1 MIQDALRAAIGQALA
16 SLGIEP
22 PAAIALERPARKE
35 HGDWSTNVALAT
47 AKSAGRNPREL
58 ATALVGALEAA
69 QVAHVSRLEVA
80 GPGFVNF
87 HLAPSWLHAV
97 LRDAATLGTDGFAR
111 PDLGHGKRVNVEFVS
126 ANPTGPLHAGGGRW
140 AAYGDALVNLLNHCG
155 YRADRE
161 YYLND
166 RGVQMRLFG
175 ESLAA
180 LKAGLPVPEDG
191 YKGQYLE
198 EWAAEMP
205 ADADPVEWGYD
216 RVKRDLRETL
226 DAAGVHFDTW
236 FSERSLVSDGAIDAT
251 LADLASRGATYTADG
266 AVWLRSTDYGDDKDR
281 VLVKSDGEPT
291 YLLPDIAYHRN
302 KFERGYSQLIDIWGA
317 DHHGYVAR
325 LKAGVQALGHDS
337 SEVELILGQLVTL
350 KRNGEEVKL
359 SKRAGTIVTLSEVV
373 DETGID
379 ATRLTFLLQSLDT
392 RQTVDLAVMAS
403 QAMENPVFYVQYAHA
418 RIASL
423 VRQAAANGV
432 TRRPLEQID
441 LGPLTHERE
450 LDVLRLLSELDD
462 VITLACNE
470 RAPHKVTTWV
480 RELAGAFHGFYHD
493 CRIMGTDGDG
503 RPVDDATTQARL
515 WLVEAARVGLRIG
528 LGILGVSAPESM

>member
-1 MIQDALRAAIGQALA
+1 MIQDALRSAIASALA
-16 SLGIEP
+16 SLGIDP

-35 HGDWSTNVALAT
+35 HGDWSTNVALAS
-47 AKSAGRNPREL
+47 AKAAKRNPREL
-58 ATALVGALEAA
+58 AGQLVAALEAA
-69 QVAHVSRLEVA
+69 DVPHVSGLEVA

-87 HLAPSWLHAV
+87 HLAPTWLHEV
-97 LRDAATLGTDGFAR
+97 LRAVVVAGEHGYAR
-111 PDLGHGKRVNVEFVS
+111 PDLGAGKRVNVEFVS

-166 RGVQMRLFG
+166 RGVQMTLFG
-175 ESLAA
+175 RSLAA
-180 LKAGLPVPEDG
+180 LKAGRPVPEDG

-205 ADADPVEWGYD
+205 DDADPVEWGYE

-236 FSERSLVSDGAIDAT
+236 FSERSLVSDGAIEAT
-251 LADLASRGATYTADG
+251 LADLAAHDATYEADG
-266 AVWLRSTDYGDDKDR
+266 AVWLRSTDHGDDKDR

-302 KFERGYSQLIDIWGA
+302 KFERGYAQLIDIWGA

-350 KRNGEEVKL
+350 KRGGEEVKL

-373 DETGID
+373 EETGID
-379 ATRLTFLLQSLDT
+379 ATRFTFLLQSLDT

-403 QAMENPVFYVQYAHA
+403 RAMENPVFYVQYAHA
-418 RIASL
+418 RIAAL
-423 VRQAAANGV
+423 TRQAAVNGV
-432 TRRPLEQID
+432 HRAPLEQVD
-441 LGPLTHERE
+441 LAALTHERE
-450 LDVLRLLSELDD
+450 LDLLRILHELPDI
-462 VITLACNE
+462 ITIACNE
-470 RAPHKVTTWV
+470 RAPHKITTWV

-493 CRIMGTDGDG
+493 CRIMGTDTDG
-503 RPVDDATTQARL
+503 NPVSDATTQARL
-515 WLVEAARVGLRIG
+515 WLVESARIGLVIG

>member
-1 MIQDALRAAIGQALA
+1 MIQDDLRSAIASALA
-16 SLGIEP
+16 TLGVDA

-35 HGDWSTNVALAT
+35 HGDWSTNVALAS
-47 AKSAGRNPREL
+47 AKAAKRNPREL
-58 ATALVGALEAA
+58 AGQLVTALEAA
-69 QVAHVSRLEVA
+69 QVPHVSSLEVA

-87 HLAPSWLHAV
+87 HLAPSWLHEV
-97 LRDAATLGTDGFAR
+97 LRTVVIEGEAGYAR
-111 PDLGHGKRVNVEFVS
+111 PDLGGGKRVNVEFVS

-166 RGVQMRLFG
+166 RGVQMTLFG
-175 ESLAA
+175 RSLAA
-180 LKAGLPVPEDG
+180 LKAGEPVPEDG

-205 ADADPVEWGYD
+205 ADADPVEWGYE

-236 FSERSLVSDGAIDAT
+236 FSERSLVADGAIAAT
-251 LADLASRGATYTADG
+251 LADLAARHATYEADG
-266 AVWLRSTDYGDDKDR
+266 AVWLRSTDFGDDKDR

-302 KFERGYSQLIDIWGA
+302 KFERGYEQLIDIWGA

-325 LKAGVQALGHDS
+325 LKAGVQALGHDAA
-337 SEVELILGQLVTL
+337 EVELILGQLVTL
-350 KRNGEEVKL
+350 KRGGEEVKL

-373 DETGID
+373 EETGID
-379 ATRLTFLLQSLDT
+379 ATRFTFLLQSLDT

-418 RIASL
+418 RIAAL
-423 VRQAAANGV
+423 TRQAAANGV
-432 TRRPLEQID
+432 TRRPLDEVD
-441 LGPLTHERE
+441 LAPLGHERE
-450 LDVLRLLSELDD
+450 LDVLRALHELPDI
-462 VITLACNE
+462 VALACNE
-470 RAPHKVTTWV
+470 RAPHKITTWV

-493 CRIMGTDGDG
+493 CRIMGTDTDG
-503 RPVDDATTQARL
+503 QPVSDATTQARL
-515 WLVEAARVGLRIG
+515 WLTEAARIGLVIG